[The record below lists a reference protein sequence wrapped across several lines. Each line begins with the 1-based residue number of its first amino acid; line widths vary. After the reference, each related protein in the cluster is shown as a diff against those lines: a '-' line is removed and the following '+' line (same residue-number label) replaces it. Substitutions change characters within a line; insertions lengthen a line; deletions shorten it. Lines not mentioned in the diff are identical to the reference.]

1 MTRILHVTDYYR
13 PKVGGIEM
21 FVEELAVRQTAAGHD
36 VTVLTPAR
44 DAGGADATG
53 PVDVIRAPSWSPV
66 PLPILPRGLQL
77 TSYDVVHLHLSVA
90 CPFSTRVAQ
99 VAAGLGVPV
108 VATVHSLW
116 TGREGWVRIIGA
128 IAGWDTWPVRW
139 TAVSAAAAAAMRST
153 LGEDTR
159 VDVVPNAVDVG
170 WWSACTP
177 VEDASRPVTFVSVM
191 RLAGRKRPLPLLEAF
206 ATARQAAPADAAL
219 RLVIVGEG
227 PLERKVRTRT
237 TDLGLDGCVELT
249 GGLSRHEIRDLYRR
263 ADGYVAPSHQ
273 ESFGIAALEARA
285 AGLPVVA
292 MRSGGVGEFV
302 GHGTEGL
309 LCEDDEDLARALA
322 ALTEDDGLR
331 RRIAAHNRSHPPA
344 MDWSTALDGFQAA
357 YQDAAAAARVT
368 APRAGSPQAPADA
381 DATSPGP

>member
-21 FVEELAVRQTAAGHD
+21 FVEELAARQSAAGHD
-36 VTVLTPAR
+36 VTVLTR
-44 DAGGADATG
+44 AGGRRGSAAPG
-53 PVDVIRAPSWSPV
+53 PVEVIRAASWSLV
-66 PLPILPRGLQL
+66 PLPILPRGVQL
-77 TSYDVVHLHLSVA
+77 SSYDVVHVHLSVA

-99 VAAGLGVPV
+99 AAAALGVPV

-128 IAGWDTWPVRW
+128 IAGWDSWPMRW
-139 TAVSAAAAAAMRST
+139 TAVSSAAAQAMRSP
-153 LGEDTR
+153 LGDDTR

-170 WWSACTP
+170 WWSACDP
-177 VEDASRPVTFVSVM
+177 VKDESRTITFVSVM

-206 ATARQAAPADAAL
+206 AGARRVVPADVSV
-219 RLVIVGEG
+219 RLVLVGEG
-227 PLERKVRTRT
+227 PLDRKVRARIDDL
-237 TDLGLDGCVELT
+237 DLGGCVELT
-249 GGLSRHEIRDLYRR
+249 GELSRDEIRDLYRS

-302 GHGTEGL
+302 PHGTEGL
-309 LCEDDEDLARALA
+309 LCDDDDDLARALV
-322 ALTEDDGLR
+322 ALAEDEGLR
-331 RRIAAHNRSHPPA
+331 QRIAAHNRSIPPA
-344 MDWSTALDGFQAA
+344 MDWSVTLAGFQDA
-357 YQDAAAAARVT
+357 YRDAASAAREAGDGVISATPPT
-368 APRAGSPQAPADA
+368 AV
-381 DATSPGP
+381 DATRTRT